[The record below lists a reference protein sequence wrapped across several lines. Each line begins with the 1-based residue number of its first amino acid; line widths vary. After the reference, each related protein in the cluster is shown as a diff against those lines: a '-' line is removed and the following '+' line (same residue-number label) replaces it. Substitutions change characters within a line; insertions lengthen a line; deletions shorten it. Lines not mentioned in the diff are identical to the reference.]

1 MSEARA
7 GTHLDAAKPRPPQ
20 NASGSGDTDSKAD
33 PGTLTAM
40 LLATPG
46 KNVPEGRRAAEAES
60 RGRTAERRA
69 PAFLAAGAG
78 FMKDDFSIDQGG
90 WGVMVSG

>member
-7 GTHLDAAKPRPPQ
+7 GTHLGAAEPRPPQ
-20 NASGSGDTDSKAD
+20 NTPGSGDTDSKAD
-33 PGTLTAM
+33 PGALRAT

-60 RGRTAERRA
+60 RGKTVEQRS
-69 PAFLAAGAG
+69 PAFWQQEL
-78 FMKDDFSIDQGG
+78 
-90 WGVMVSG
+90 VS